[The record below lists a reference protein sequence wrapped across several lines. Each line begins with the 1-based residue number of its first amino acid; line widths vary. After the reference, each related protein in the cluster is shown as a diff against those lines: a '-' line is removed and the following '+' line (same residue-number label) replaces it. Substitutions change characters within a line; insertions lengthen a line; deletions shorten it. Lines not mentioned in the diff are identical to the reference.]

1 MQRVPVDAL
10 TSLLPDKEAV
20 WKAMELNGFYM
31 PPKKSLLI
39 SLKYM
44 QNVKDHKVWCPRYGQ
59 FQLRPCPTPPP
70 KHEIYQ
76 AIMEVSDENRLG
88 IDLGFDHRGIGKVSQ
103 YWLLVCLMELA
114 PNHRFFQKDYL
125 PESKRNVKDTREIS
139 AADYGF
145 FMNLPE

>member
-1 MQRVPVDAL
+1 MASICLRRSRCNIAQVHAECQRSQGVVPKIRPVPVETL
-10 TSLLPDKEAV
+10 
-20 WKAMELNGFYM
+20 
-31 PPKKSLLI
+31 
-39 SLKYM
+39 
-44 QNVKDHKVWCPRYGQ
+44 
-59 FQLRPCPTPPP
+59 PTPPP
-70 KHEIYQ
+70 KNEIYQ